1 MRRFGSLRRRKALV
15 FALVALAFLLVRW
28 YREAKILLGD
38 GISDRPAVEAITAE
52 EAFQGRRSG
61 VMIEGVGKVMRI
73 LADDR
78 EGSRHQRFILLME
91 SGQTLL
97 VSHNID
103 LAERV
108 PIRPGDR
115 LEVRGQYEW
124 NDRGG
129 VVHWTHHD
137 PEGRRNGGWIRFG
150 NREYR

>member
-1 MRRFGSLRRRKALV
+1 LALV
-15 FALVALAFLLVRW
+15 VLAFLLARW
-28 YREAKILLGD
+28 YREARVLLGD
-38 GISDRPAVEAITAE
+38 GISDRPTVEAITAE

-61 VMIEGVGKVMRI
+61 VMVEGVGKVTRI

-78 EGSRHQRFILLME
+78 EGSRHQRFILLLE

-115 LEVRGQYEW
+115 LELRGQYEW

-137 PEGRRNGGWIRFG
+137 PEGRRNGGWIRLG
-150 NREYR
+150 DREYR